1 MLNLKLDVVQLC
13 ETQKVS
19 ISHERWAHTS
29 SSVNVGK
36 GSLGQWIWGVMN
48 FKMVGAMRFQKIFA
62 LYCVECQVEEWAGI
76 GWILDGFGGS
86 K

>member
-1 MLNLKLDVVQLC
+1 M
-13 ETQKVS
+13 
-19 ISHERWAHTS
+19 
-29 SSVNVGK
+29 GK

-76 GWILDGFGGS
+76 GWILDGFGGF